1 MAAKAKPKET
11 EVHRISTESALAGIL
26 ALLADEREARV
37 KDDETSAKTE
47 ILLSDD
53 GLSFK
58 DIAAVTRKRADT
70 VRMSIS
76 RGKGK

>member
-1 MAAKAKPKET
+1 MAAKTRPKEAET
-11 EVHRISTESALAGIL
+11 HRISTESALAGIL

-37 KDDETSAKTE
+37 KDEETAVKTE
-47 ILLSDD
+47 ILLSDA

-58 DIAAVTRKRADT
+58 DIAAVTGKKADT
-70 VRMSIS
+70 VRVSIY